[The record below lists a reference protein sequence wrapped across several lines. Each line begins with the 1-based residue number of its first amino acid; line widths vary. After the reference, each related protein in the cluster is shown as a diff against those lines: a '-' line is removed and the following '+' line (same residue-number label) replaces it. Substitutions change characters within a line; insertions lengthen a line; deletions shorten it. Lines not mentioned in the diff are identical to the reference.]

1 MHKITKEQLFFQT
14 SRPIVPVRHPCFISV
29 ATRLEGMLV
38 GPGEDEIR
46 VVNELVDQHDKYYK
60 SVNFGEDLIKEMIMS
75 SIFGIPMGS
84 NTAMSAYRLM
94 VQRVTRVSKNFNDF
108 SNLSVKVQGTLLK
121 HNADLVVSLRGAAF
135 FHMKTG
141 LDQILTSLG
150 FEDLETAKN
159 MILTTL
165 KSNSTKEGDYKKIEY
180 KKFNTIQKTAEQSA
194 AEHRYDSLL
203 SRIGAAVTFN
213 QNLVKLLSYILI
225 FCSDFSDDEID
236 VSDRTN
242 IEKSQ
247 EKLISIAQRY
257 VFATY
262 PEEMAST
269 VFSNLM
275 ECLGNLRELCFIKSK
290 RRAVQERKNDM
301 NSPATMVH

>member
-1 MHKITKEQLFFQT
+1 MN
-14 SRPIVPVRHPCFISV
+14 IS
-29 ATRLEGMLV
+29 AG
-38 GPGEDEIR
+38 
-46 VVNELVDQHDKYYK
+46 HDKYSQLCCLLVADNYEHTLE
-60 SVNFGEDLIKEMIMS
+60 GAILA
-75 SIFGIPMGS
+75 GS
-84 NTAMSAYRLM
+84 QWLN
-94 VQRVTRVSKNFNDF
+94 VSQNFNDF
-108 SNLSVKVQGTLLK
+108 TNLSFKVQGTLLK

-180 KKFNTIQKTAEQSA
+180 KKFNTIQKTAEESA
-194 AEHRYDSLL
+194 TEHRYDSLL

-213 QNLVKLLSYILI
+213 QNLVKILSYILI

-242 IEKSQ
+242 IEKAQ
-247 EKLISIAQRY
+247 EKLIAIAQRY
-257 VFATY
+257 VYATY
-262 PEEMAST
+262 PEDMASP

-290 RRAVQERKNDM
+290 RGTIQARKNDM
-301 NSPATMVH
+301 KSPATMVH